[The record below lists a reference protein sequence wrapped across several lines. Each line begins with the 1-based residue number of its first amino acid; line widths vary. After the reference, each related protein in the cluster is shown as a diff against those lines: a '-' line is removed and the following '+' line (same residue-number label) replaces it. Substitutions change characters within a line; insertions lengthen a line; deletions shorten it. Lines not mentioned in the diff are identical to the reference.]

1 MNIQSGLK
9 PSLLGAVGGAVAL
22 TIIGFGWGGWV
33 TGSSAETSAKQN
45 AIAAVVA
52 VLAPVCVDQFQRSVH
67 YQ

>member
-9 PSLLGAVGGAVAL
+9 PSLLGAGGGAVAL